1 MELRIRNILLSS
13 CFAICLAYVIHQ
25 HFSQTSDPR
34 VYHVTPPSLELDDR
48 LISNDKYSKVDKIH
62 LQSYTGPES
71 FALHN
76 GSLYTTVMEG
86 KILKINDAGITVH
99 ATLASPDCTN
109 SHQCSRPLG
118 LRMLKNSRYLLVTDA
133 YLGVYSV
140 SLEDGGVQKLFPLK
154 DDFKFTFFDDSF
166 LLPNGSV
173 FITEASTNYTIHELW
188 SALLEGLPSGRL
200 IMADTNTGKHSV
212 ILDNLRFPNGIEL
225 HSDGKS
231 ILVAETVMFRIL
243 RVPLDGGE
251 VTVFRDGLPGFP
263 DNIRASPRGGYWV
276 PVQGLP
282 NSPVMA
288 FIFKQLPAWPNVRY
302 LFSKLM
308 SIFPSLSTGGSGPS
322 ILLRLDDDG
331 NIAEIWK
338 DLHNE
343 LPNVSEVLEYND
355 TLYTGSY
362 YLPHI
367 GRLKR
372 LSN

>member
-1 MELRIRNILLSS
+1 MGLRLRNILLSS

-25 HFSQTSDPR
+25 HLSQSSDPR

-48 LISNDKYSKVDKIH
+48 LISNDKYSKLEKIH
-62 LQSYTGPES
+62 LQYYTGPES
-71 FALHN
+71 FAFYN
-76 GSLYTTVMEG
+76 GSLYTTVKEG
-86 KILKINDAGITVH
+86 KILKINDSGITVH

-109 SHQCSRPLG
+109 SNQCSRPLG

-140 SLEDGGVQKLFPLK
+140 SLEDGGVRKLFPLK

-173 FITEASTNYTIHELW
+173 FITEASTNYTIQEFR

-212 ILDNLRFPNGIEL
+212 ILDNLRFPNGIEI
-225 HSDGKS
+225 HRDGKS
-231 ILVAETVMFRIL
+231 ILVAESMKLRIL

-251 VTVFRDGLPGFP
+251 VTLFRDGLPGSP

-282 NSPVMA
+282 DSPVMA
-288 FIFKQLPAWPNVRY
+288 FIFKKLPVWPNIRY
-302 LFSKLM
+302 LLSKLM
-308 SIFPSLSTGGSGPS
+308 SLFPKFATDTSGPS
-322 ILLRLDDDG
+322 ILLRLDEEG

-338 DLHNE
+338 DLHHE
-343 LPNVSEVLEYND
+343 LPSVSEVLEYND
-355 TLYTGSY
+355 TLYTGSF
-362 YLPHI
+362 YLPYI